1 MEIVTTYGNTV
12 FNDGTIK
19 KQIEYRFSGSNEMVS
34 MWDNRDTNSSIEWTM
49 DIENLK
55 ITCVDYVKFGKYV
68 GMEQINEIT
77 RKEDDMIS
85 RTWIRGRVM
94 KWKKLVTQ
102 FRLIKDP
109 DLKELVGFQ
118 LQAMFNTMFDDDRQF
133 DSYRSAAILCMRD
146 LDLGDE
152 EE

>member
-1 MEIVTTYGNTV
+1 MEIITTYGDTV

-19 KQIEYRFSGSNEMVS
+19 KQIEYQFTDTNTMVS
-34 MWDNRDTNSSIEWTM
+34 MWHERDTSTRIEWNMSLDRLT
-49 DIENLK
+49 
-55 ITCVDYVKFGKYV
+55 ITSVDYVKFGTDV
-68 GMEQINEIT
+68 GIVQLDEIS

-102 FRLIKDP
+102 FRLIKDSEM
-109 DLKELVGFQ
+109 KELVGFQ
-118 LQAMFNTMFDDDRQF
+118 LQAMFNTMFDSGNQF
-133 DSYRSAAILCMRD
+133 DRYRTSAMLCMRD

>member
-1 MEIVTTYGNTV
+1 MSL
-12 FNDGTIK
+12 DRLTIT
-19 KQIEYRFSGSNEMVS
+19 S
-34 MWDNRDTNSSIEWTM
+34 
-49 DIENLK
+49 
-55 ITCVDYVKFGKYV
+55 VDYVKFGTDV
-68 GMEQINEIT
+68 GVVQLDEIS

-109 DLKELVGFQ
+109 DFKELVGFQ
-118 LQAMFNTMFDDDRQF
+118 LQAMFNTMFDNSNQF
-133 DSYRSAAILCMRD
+133 DEYRTAAILCMRD